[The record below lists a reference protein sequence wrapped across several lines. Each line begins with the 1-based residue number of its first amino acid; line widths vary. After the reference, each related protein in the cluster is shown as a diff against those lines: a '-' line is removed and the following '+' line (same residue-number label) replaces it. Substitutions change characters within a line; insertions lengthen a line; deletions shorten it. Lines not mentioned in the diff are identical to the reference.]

1 MTTFKDSCR
10 PCAAPMVFEFFKNID
25 FQSVKKFQIFDFLC
39 ISIGAVKGLKRYP
52 YQIFYNYIRKYKILI
67 FSILTLVKISED
79 TPFLGSKCMNPLT
92 FGGRCGAH
100 LNIDCTLSLYI
111 FYTFFQ
117 IPLYAQAAY
126 LDWWLRLKIGVVWIC
141 WRNQFNC

>member
-1 MTTFKDSCR
+1 MYSSGFQNFVSIVLKLCPLRDPTLFI
-10 PCAAPMVFEFFKNID
+10 FF
-25 FQSVKKFQIFDFLC
+25 VMFLHNFT
-39 ISIGAVKGLKRYP
+39 L
-52 YQIFYNYIRKYKILI
+52 FYNYIRKYEILI

-126 LDWWLRLKIGVVWIC
+126 LDWWLRLKIGVVWTC

>member
-1 MTTFKDSCR
+1 MYSSGFQNFVSIVLKLCPLRDPTLFI
-10 PCAAPMVFEFFKNID
+10 FF
-25 FQSVKKFQIFDFLC
+25 VMFLHNFT
-39 ISIGAVKGLKRYP
+39 L
-52 YQIFYNYIRKYKILI
+52 FYNYIRKYNILI

>member
-1 MTTFKDSCR
+1 MYSSGFQNFVSIVLKLCPLRDPTLFI
-10 PCAAPMVFEFFKNID
+10 FF
-25 FQSVKKFQIFDFLC
+25 VMFLHNFT
-39 ISIGAVKGLKRYP
+39 L
-52 YQIFYNYIRKYKILI
+52 FYNYIRKYNILI

-92 FGGRCGAH
+92 SGGRCGAH

>member
-1 MTTFKDSCR
+1 MYSSGFQNFVSIIVKLCPLRDPTLFI
-10 PCAAPMVFEFFKNID
+10 FF
-25 FQSVKKFQIFDFLC
+25 VLFLHNFT
-39 ISIGAVKGLKRYP
+39 L
-52 YQIFYNYIRKYKILI
+52 FYNYIRKYKIRI